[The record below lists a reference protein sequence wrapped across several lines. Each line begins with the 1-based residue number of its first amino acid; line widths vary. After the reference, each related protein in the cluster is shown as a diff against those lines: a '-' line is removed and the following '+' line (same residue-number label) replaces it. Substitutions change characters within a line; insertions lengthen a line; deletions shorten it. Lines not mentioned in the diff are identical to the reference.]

1 MKYWKKPKDEHIV
14 YEAFTAIADGRVE
27 KSGEGKYKCF
37 SSSGNKFYSLTLVN
51 DSEFCSFMSNDN
63 MAYYRK
69 EFSYP
74 MLAVLI
80 LEKIISVDT
89 QVLNHFKNVFWKEI
103 NTKNKNDYM
112 KSVNEVLVGLESK
125 GIDVEKIKNEVSEI
139 YNKICDMK
147 FLILGDFKV
156 SEKIF

>member
-14 YEAFTAIADGRVE
+14 YEAFTAIVDGRVA

-37 SSSGNKFYSLTLVN
+37 SSSGNKFYSLIL
-51 DSEFCSFMSNDN
+51 EKEGELFSFMSNDN

-80 LEKIISVDT
+80 LEKLILVDM
-89 QVLNHFKNVFWKEI
+89 QVVNYFEDIFWKEI
-103 NTKNKNDYM
+103 NTRNKNDYM
-112 KSVNEVLVGLESK
+112 KSVNEVLEGLEEK
-125 GIDVEKIKNEVSEI
+125 DIDVFKIKNVVSEI
-139 YNKICDMK
+139 FTKICNTN
-147 FLILGDFKV
+147 FGVLGDFRV
-156 SEKIF
+156 PENKI

>member
-14 YEAFTAIADGRVE
+14 YEAFTAVADARVE

-37 SSSGNKFYSLTLVN
+37 SSSGNKFYSLTLEKEGE
-51 DSEFCSFMSNDN
+51 SFSFMSDDN

-74 MLAVLI
+74 ILAVLI
-80 LEKIISVDT
+80 LEKIIPVDT
-89 QVLNHFKNVFWKEI
+89 QVLNHFKNIFWKEI

-112 KSVNEVLVGLESK
+112 KSVREVLEGLAEK
-125 GIDVEKIKNEVSEI
+125 DIDVIKIENQVSEI
-139 YNKICDMK
+139 FTKISSTN
-147 FLILGDFKV
+147 FGILGDFKA

>member
-14 YEAFTAIADGRVE
+14 YEAFTALADGRVE
-27 KSGEGKYKCF
+27 KVSEGEYKCF
-37 SSSGNKFYSLTLVN
+37 SSSRNKFYSLTFAKEG
-51 DSEFCSFMSNDN
+51 EFCSFMSNDN

-80 LEKIISVDT
+80 FKKIIP
-89 QVLNHFKNVFWKEI
+89 LEAEILEYFKNIFWKEL

-112 KSVNEVLVGLESK
+112 KSVNEVLSDLEVK
-125 GIDVEKIKNEVSEI
+125 GVDVEKIKMGVSEI
-139 YNKICDMK
+139 YNKICSMK
-147 FLILGDFKV
+147 FLILGDFRM
-156 SEKIF
+156 SEKVF